1 LPLLNKD
8 LVFYDRRSDE
18 PITVTVAQIEQ
29 IIANNE
35 EGDVVGVES
44 DIQAIVDAQLH
55 GSVPLYVYIES
66 LNPFILWAGNNKEA
80 LEDNG

>member
-18 PITVTVAQIEQ
+18 PIVVTVAQIEQ
-29 IIANNE
+29 IIADNE
-35 EGDVVGVES
+35 EGDVIGVQE
-44 DIQAIVDAQLH
+44 DIQAIVDANLH

-66 LNPFILWAGNNKEA
+66 LDPFMIWAGNNKEA
-80 LEDNG
+80 LEEYG